1 MGERMKR
8 LFVEVEK
15 CLACRSCEIACAVE
29 HSHSK
34 ELVPSLRE
42 ETKPRS
48 RTKIEADLR
57 FNSFPLQCRHCKDPY
72 CLDACISAALS
83 RRSDTEPIILDEGR
97 CVGCWM
103 CVMVCPF
110 GVIKPGKEKQI
121 ALRCDFCQ
129 DKEAPVCVTACP
141 TKALFFG
148 EITEF
153 KKRLKSNKAKSERV
167 KKVCTI

>member
-1 MGERMKR
+1 MKR

-29 HSHSK
+29 HSRSK
-34 ELVPSLRE
+34 ELVSSLRE

-48 RTKIEADLR
+48 RTKIETDFR
-57 FNSFPLQCRHCKDPY
+57 SHSFPLQCRHCKDPY

-83 RRSDTEPIILDEGR
+83 KHSETGLVVLDEKR

-110 GVIKPGKEKQI
+110 GVIKPGKDKQV
-121 ALRCDFCQ
+121 ALRCDLCQ
-129 DKEAPVCVTACP
+129 DKETPACAAACP
-141 TKALFFG
+141 TKALVFR
-148 EITEF
+148 EIAEI
-153 KKRLKSNKAKSERV
+153 KESPKLNRV
-167 KKVCTI
+167 KKVCTT